1 VERRR
6 FRSVQAAGAQPLP
19 LAGEVGAERRERALS
34 TMGVSLYER
43 ALSPTLSRTRERERT
58 VV

>member
-1 VERRR
+1 
-6 FRSVQAAGAQPLP
+6 VQAAGAQPLP